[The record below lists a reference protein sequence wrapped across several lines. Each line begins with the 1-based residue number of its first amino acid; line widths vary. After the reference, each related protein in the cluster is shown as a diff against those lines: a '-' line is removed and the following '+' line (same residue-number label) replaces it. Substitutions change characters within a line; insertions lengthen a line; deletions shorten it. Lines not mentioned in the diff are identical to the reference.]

1 MERSSIQVLRT
12 PAAAIGAMALAALV
26 GSAAFMAFEGGMR
39 PSAPLARTEAAE
51 APGPLAHAPVRVATP
66 PTAAVR
72 ARAARF
78 VQFEPNRGQADA
90 AAQFVARSP
99 QLRADVRDDGIDLTP
114 ERAGGPAETVRL
126 RFADARRGG
135 GFDARERGQGSANYL
150 VGNDPSRWL
159 RDLPYYKQLRYTG
172 LYEGIDL
179 VYYSRDGE
187 LEYDFVVQPN
197 ADPLRIRMKLAGK
210 HAPTID
216 AEGNLRLDG
225 ADGTLRL
232 HKPVLYQHIDGEK
245 KTLAGDY
252 VLLAKNE
259 VGFRLPAY
267 DRSKPLIIDPTFK
280 LLYSTYLTGFHDE
293 QVGGMALDAQG
304 NAYVV
309 GRTNSDDFVVS
320 GNALQARKST
330 VGLQYNVVVTKFDAS
345 GALIYSTYLGGT
357 GSDTGSAIAVDA
369 AGNAYV
375 TGNTTS
381 RDFPVTSGAH
391 QSAFTGSLDA
401 YLSIVSPD
409 GSRLTHSTLYGG
421 TGSVQA
427 SAIAVDAGGAVMLA
441 GTAGPGLT
449 TTVGAYKT
457 TLATGDGAFV
467 AKFSAPAG
475 GPPRLLAASYFAVDN
490 PDANS
495 TARGNSAFSMA
506 LDSTGAPWIT
516 GQAFTTNLPLTS
528 SALQAAPATM
538 SATCAPGPGP
548 LNSFAFVARLSA
560 DLGSLAYASYLTG
573 ATEPAGGAACSE
585 FGRALALDAA
595 GNVYLTG
602 GTASAAFPT
611 TAGAAQ
617 PAFPSGP
624 GFASFTG
631 FVTKLRPDGRA
642 ILWSTYLGGNGGNT
656 FPGAIATDAAASAVW
671 TTSVTGG
678 GTNYPI
684 TSDALQ
690 SVHGGGGADVGI
702 VQLDAASGA
711 LKYSTYLGGTSAD
724 IGLAL
729 AVDYGGNAFVAGNT
743 FSPNYPLTANA
754 FERTFR
760 PDFYGGA
767 DWFFSILGQ
776 STISAV
782 QPDRAGNSGDA
793 SIAVHGAGLSAG
805 STCRLEG
812 PAAFDATL
820 SRAAP
825 DGTSLGCT
833 FALDGKPAGQYTLVT
848 VALDGT
854 RVVARQPFFVAASSA
869 GAEVWAG
876 IAGRARIRAGVPA
889 PYEVTY
895 GNRGAV
901 NAYGVTMSIS
911 WPKEITV
918 TRKFELL
925 ALPPAPLADPTATAP
940 ELFEKDGRM
949 HLLLFLP
956 MLPAGRTF
964 ALPIE
969 VTAPITATDVRV
981 VVAVSRPLATS
992 LASLQEAFAVASG
1005 NGTRLK
1011 SARPDEKPALT
1022 DGQACVAAAVN
1033 AVVSLVQALP
1043 PGRCV
1048 AAAAGLVA
1056 NAVQTVAMSDYGSPG
1071 ASGNAYG
1078 MGQLLL
1084 SAGQTALSCAVAANP
1099 VTAGIATVLGGYNF
1113 LLSAAAAADACAP
1126 TISAAAI
1133 QIGAA
1138 TGIDP
1143 NDKSG
1148 PSGDGSAQ
1156 HFAGSAPAAYQ
1167 ISFENLAT
1175 AGLPAANVVIVD
1187 QLDSAKF
1194 DLSTLTLGSIAWGA
1208 YRIDVPPG
1216 LNSYAT
1222 VYRVDSTIS
1231 VRVQGS
1237 LNPTTGLLKWTF
1249 TTLDPLTSL
1258 PPSDPTLGFL
1268 PPDTDG
1274 MKGQGHVSFVV
1285 APKAGLAAG
1294 TVLQNQASIVFDA
1307 NAAILTPT
1315 WSYALDT
1322 DAPTSRVQSLTG
1334 KVGSTSFD
1342 VAWASPA
1349 DSGSAVRTYTVS
1361 VSDNGGPF
1369 TVWQSRVSGTS
1380 ATYDGVN
1387 GHTYAFNV
1395 VATDGAGNAESAKA
1409 TAEASIAVNGS
1420 FGDTTGGSGGGCTI
1434 GGYTQRDAV
1443 LPLLV
1448 LLASMALAVSR
1459 RRQRRVQPPMRSHDA
1474 A

>member
-1 MERSSIQVLRT
+1 MERSAACARSPRVLAIGLTVVAALAGGAALWSSRGEPT
-12 PAAAIGAMALAALV
+12 PAA
-26 GSAAFMAFEGGMR
+26 SAAAA
-39 PSAPLARTEAAE
+39 APV
-51 APGPLAHAPVRVATP
+51 APGATLASASPPATLSSP
-66 PTAAVR
+66 PAADLR

-90 AAQFVARSP
+90 KAQFVARSP

-114 ERAGGPAETVRL
+114 SGARRAAETVRL
-126 RFADARRGG
+126 RFANARRGG
-135 GFDARERGQGSANYL
+135 AFDARERGEGHANYL

-159 RDLPYYKQLRYTG
+159 RELPTYKQLRYTG

-187 LEYDFVVQPN
+187 LEYDFVVRPN
-197 ADPLRIRMKLAGK
+197 ADPSRIRMKLAGK

-216 AEGNLRLDG
+216 GQGNLRLDG
-225 ADGTLRL
+225 PEGTLRL

-259 VGFRLPAY
+259 VGFRVPAY
-267 DRSKPLIIDPTFK
+267 DRSKPLVIDPTFK
-280 LLYSTYLTGFHDE
+280 LLYSSYLTGFHDE
-293 QVGGMALDAQG
+293 QVGGMALDAQS

-320 GNALQARKST
+320 GNALQQRKST
-330 VGLQYNVVVTKFDAS
+330 VGLQYNVVITKFDAS
-345 GALIYSTYLGGT
+345 GALVYSTYLGGT

-381 RDFPVTSGAH
+381 RDFPVTPGA
-391 QSAFTGSLDA
+391 QQATFTGSLSA
-401 YLSIVSPD
+401 FLAIVSPD
-409 GSRLTHSTLYGG
+409 GSALTHSTLYGG

-427 SAIAVDAGGAVMLA
+427 SAIALDAAGAVMLA

-449 TTVGAYKT
+449 TTAGAYKP
-457 TLATGDGAFV
+457 TLAAGDGAFV

-490 PDANS
+490 PDANG
-495 TARGNSAFSMA
+495 TARGNTAYSMA
-506 LDSTGAPWIT
+506 LDSSGAPWIT
-516 GQAFTTNLPLTS
+516 GQAFTTNLPITS
-528 SALQAAPATM
+528 GALQAAPAAM
-538 SATCAPGPGP
+538 SATCAAGPGP

-560 DLGSLAYASYLTG
+560 DLGSLGYASYLTG

-611 TAGAAQ
+611 TAGTAQ
-617 PAFPSGP
+617 PAFPSGT
-624 GFASFTG
+624 GFASFSG

-656 FPGAIATDAAASAVW
+656 FPGAIATDAAANAVW

-702 VQLDAASGA
+702 VQLDAANGA
-711 LKYSTYLGGTSAD
+711 LKYSTYLGGSSAD
-724 IGLAL
+724 VGLAL

-812 PAAFDATL
+812 PAAVDATL

-833 FALDGKPAGQYTLVT
+833 FALDGKPAGQYVLVT

-854 RVVARQPFFVAASSA
+854 RVVARQPFFIAASSA
-869 GAEVWAG
+869 GPEVWAG

-925 ALPPAPLADPTATAP
+925 APPPAPLADPTATAP

-964 ALPIE
+964 TLPIE

-981 VVAVSRPLATS
+981 AVAFSRPLATS
-992 LASLQEAFAVASG
+992 LASLQEAFALAYG
-1005 NGTRLK
+1005 KGTRLQ
-1011 SARPDEKPALT
+1011 SARAEAALT
-1022 DGQACVAAAVN
+1022 DGQACIVAATN

-1043 PGRCV
+1043 PGRCLS
-1048 AAAAGLVA
+1048 AAAGLVA
-1056 NAVQTVAMSDYGSPG
+1056 NAVQTVALSDYGNPG
-1071 ASGNAYG
+1071 ANGNAYG

-1099 VTAGIATVLGGYNF
+1099 VTAGIATVIGGYNF

-1156 HFAGSAPAAYQ
+1156 HFAGPAPAAYQ

-1175 AGLPAANVVIVD
+1175 AGLPAANVVIAD
-1187 QLDSAKF
+1187 QLDSTKF

-1222 VYRVDSTIS
+1222 VYRIDSTLS

-1249 TTLDPLTSL
+1249 TTLDPLTGL

-1274 MKGQGHVSFVV
+1274 MRGQGHVSFVV
-1285 APKAGLAAG
+1285 APKAGLADG

-1307 NAAILTPT
+1307 NAAILTAT

-1322 DAPTSRVQSLTG
+1322 TAPTSRVQSLTG
-1334 KVGSTSFD
+1334 KVGTTSFV

-1349 DSGSAVRTYTVS
+1349 DSGSVVRTYTVY
-1361 VSDNGGPF
+1361 VSDNGGPY
-1369 TVWQSRVSGTS
+1369 TVWQSRVSATS

-1395 VATDGAGNAESAKA
+1395 VATDGAGNSESAKA

-1420 FGDTTGGSGGGCTI
+1420 FGDTSGSGGGCTI
-1434 GGYTQRDAV
+1434 GSDAQRDDM

-1448 LLASMALAVSR
+1448 LLAAAALAVSR
-1459 RRQRRVQPPMRSHDA
+1459 RRQRRVQLTMRSQDA